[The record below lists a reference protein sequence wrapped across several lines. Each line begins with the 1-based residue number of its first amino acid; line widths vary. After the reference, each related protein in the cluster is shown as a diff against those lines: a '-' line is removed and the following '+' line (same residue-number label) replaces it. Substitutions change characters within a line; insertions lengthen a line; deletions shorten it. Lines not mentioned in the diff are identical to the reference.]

1 MKKRMMYLMLAG
13 MLAAAAVPVSAQE
26 NETEAVT
33 EVSAE
38 GTVIDSDVEAT
49 EEFVFG
55 TGEEGYTPVTITVL
69 LDRTGLGTNIK
80 ETFTST
86 PQHVVVNGDQM
97 ADYFFDLGLED
108 NMAGY
113 THGSCWS
120 TVSQYEARETVPL
133 LGDGTNRSFSKEDL
147 LNVECDFLMGWDSMF
162 SEDYYG
168 KDFCMENGIAMYTP
182 FCASDAAVFEDIYK
196 DYEALGQ
203 IFNVQ
208 DLAAEKVEAMKE
220 TIASVQEALGEEAYE
235 NPVNVFVFDSGE
247 DSPFT
252 ACQGMPGDI
261 LKLAGGI
268 SSFDDIEKGWA
279 TVSWEQVVER
289 NPEAILILDYNGEAE
304 EKQAFLESNEA
315 LKNVDAIQNGRIYV
329 ANCADMQG
337 SAGSARLVEDI
348 AKQLYP
354 DKF

>member
-1 MKKRMMYLMLAG
+1 MKKNVWYLVLAG
-13 MLAAAAVPVSAQE
+13 LLAGSVSGAAFAEEA
-26 NETEAVT
+26 ETE
-33 EVSAE
+33 ESAL
-38 GTVIDSDVEAT
+38 VITDEYT
-49 EEFVFG
+49 FG
-55 TGEEGYTPVTITVL
+55 TNEEGYEPVTITVM
-69 LDRTGLGTNIK
+69 LDRTGLGDNIL
-80 ETFTST
+80 ETFTSA

-120 TVSQYEARETVPL
+120 TVSQYDARETVPL
-133 LGDGTNRSFSKEDL
+133 MGDGTNRSFSKEDL

-162 SEDYYG
+162 SDDYYN

-182 FCASDAAVFEDIYK
+182 FCASDKAVFEDIYE
-196 DYEALGQ
+196 DYETLGQ
-203 IFNVQ
+203 IFGVQ
-208 DLAAEKVEAMKE
+208 DVAAEKVAAMKAV
-220 TIASVQEALGEEAYE
+220 IASVQEALGEETYE

-247 DSPFT
+247 DEPFT

-268 SSFDDIEKGWA
+268 SSFDDIDKGWA

-289 NPEAILILDYNGEAE
+289 DPEAILILDYNGEAE
-304 EKQAFLESNEA
+304 EKKEFLMNNEA
-315 LKNVDAIQNGRIYV
+315 LQSVAAIQNEAIYV